1 VSRKSPRS
9 RRRIDDSSMV
19 STIVTEEVFRKL
31 IARRARTLLGIV
43 KHISQ
48 CRSGTEIM
56 IRPLMGDLLSQST
69 QLEELLDAYGA
80 GSCCPWCGF
89 RSLTATLKHFSDV
102 SYELLHILHSLPA
115 YRLLHI
121 EQDFVKAT
129 QGALEFTT
137 KVLRRTAD
145 QMLIKADQLELTVP
159 SGQLREKSHT
169 EELPA
174 GQLPAHCKTRTIETV
189 AETVTL
195 LTTAFLNLA
204 AESADVRTASRA
216 KPQEYASYIRNSVSE
231 EKLRNL
237 ELRFH
242 NLQSLYDT
250 YVSGTEA
257 AQLDPDLPVLR
268 GHISVVFHLLRTSV
282 LFVHHYERHV
292 NKQPCDSS
300 YRQEPLVEAEELLD
314 VLMTYAVTHISLY
327 INCAENLCHEMLKRY
342 AEVGWIEVPVPP
354 YRGFHVRPSTLI
366 SKLVRHYGSEV
377 QMELDGNV
385 YDASSPL
392 ELFRANEKINA
403 QKRRWLAA
411 ETVRLSFIQE
421 LNGQGNDINDIV
433 RDIVLRLAGSSKL
446 ILYEQPLQLPD
457 LLADQ
462 EGTLLEKVVDMMAQ
476 LLATGKID
484 AESNLDAKFIGDKRV
499 LFDIRLL
506 AESGYGEDNFG
517 NNIPL
522 PEKLSYLRR

>member
-1 VSRKSPRS
+1 MSQRSPRS
-9 RRRIDDSSMV
+9 RRTDDSRMV
-19 STIVTEEVFRKL
+19 STTVTEEVFRKL
-31 IARRARTLLGIV
+31 IARRAQTLLGIV

-48 CRSGTEIM
+48 CQSDTDIM
-56 IRPLMGDLLSQST
+56 IRPLMGELLSQSA

-80 GSCCPWCGF
+80 GSCCQWCGL
-89 RSLTATLKHFSDV
+89 RSLTAALKHFSDA
-102 SYELLHILHSLPA
+102 SYELLHIRHSLPT
-115 YRLLHI
+115 YCLLDI
-121 EQDFVKAT
+121 QQDFVKAT
-129 QGALEFTT
+129 EETLAFTAG
-137 KVLRRTAD
+137 VLRRKANR
-145 QMLIKADQLELTVP
+145 MLIIADQLGLKVP
-159 SGQLREKSHT
+159 LEGLREKSYT

-174 GQLPAHCKTRTIETV
+174 GRLPARCKTRTIETV

-204 AESADVRTASRA
+204 VESADVRAASRA
-216 KPQEYASYIRNSVSE
+216 KPQEYAAYVRTSVSE
-231 EKLRNL
+231 NKLRDL

-257 AQLDPDLPVLR
+257 AQLDPDLTVLR
-268 GHISVVFHLLRTSV
+268 GHISVVFHLLRASV

-300 YRQEPLVEAEELLD
+300 MRQEPLVDAESLLN
-314 VLMTYAVTHISLY
+314 VLMKYAVTHISLY
-327 INCAENLCHEMLKRY
+327 ISCAENLCHEMLKRY

-377 QMELDGNV
+377 QMELDGKV

-403 QKRRWLAA
+403 QKRRWLAS
-411 ETVRLSFIQE
+411 EIVRQSFVQE
-421 LNGQGNDINDIV
+421 LNGQSHHLDDVV
-433 RDIVLRLAGSSKL
+433 RHIVLRLAGNSKL

-457 LLADQ
+457 AMAEQ
-462 EGTLLEKVVDMMAQ
+462 EGTLLEKVVDVMAQ
-476 LLATGKID
+476 LLAMGKID
-484 AESNLDAKFIGDKRV
+484 SESQLEAKFIGDKRV
-499 LFDIRLL
+499 LFDIKLL

-522 PEKLSYLRR
+522 PKKLSYLRR